1 MGMKEQM
8 SGRMKRMT
16 RIYSWVMPVIFL
28 YITAVSFFG
37 AGMGMKLLGNT
48 KPDVEPI
55 EFHVYDGADIYSR
68 LNAQMMTREFAADF
82 KETNH
87 YYFAYDENLLPYI
100 VQVHGDLPE
109 EYLKIQSYL
118 YDESEEAPEPVTFY
132 GTSSPIKD
140 DIREYAIES
149 YNSMWG
155 EELVT
160 EDNFS
165 DYFGEYY
172 LDTTR
177 KPASNASGMI
187 LTVFSFGFIAA
198 LAGTLILAGSLNSQ
212 RFKRSRATLK
222 AWPAEKLL
230 ALDRQL
236 NEALTTSYEK
246 EQLYLTNEYI
256 IANAEGF
263 DIIPYEAI
271 ERIYDTSSTIGKKLM
286 AETKDQRYHT
296 LALEKGKGQKN
307 KEAFQELISQVKRK
321 VTVKKEEFPDRFL
334 TGEYHMGPENMDS
347 EAVLQVSAALE
358 EKPSNLL
365 LGVIGALFA
374 SLLGVGLWVCLSDRW
389 DLLPE

>member
-1 MGMKEQM
+1 MKEQM